1 MGASLGEALEEALGE
16 EDPATS
22 SGMVARVVLGAC
34 VSSSVDSGRVFSLV
48 TGTVDG
54 ECEAGC
60 GVSRKS
66 KTAPERKMAPAYT
79 PISKIGASATVSG

>member
-1 MGASLGEALEEALGE
+1 VGDALGEALGE
-16 EDPATS
+16 DFDTS
-22 SGMVARVVLGAC
+22 SGVVVRVVSGGC
-34 VSSSVDSGRVFSLV
+34 VSSSVDSGRGFTLA
-48 TGTVDG
+48 GGAVDG
-54 ECEAGC
+54 DREVGC